1 MKILSLSP
9 LAPLI
14 LLSNSIIVC
23 RSFQTYFASGNVT
36 IYLDTLI
43 YMYQIAL
50 QELFCNLFSFHLTMY
65 LLYAL
70 YVCIFLT
77 QQLICTHLAPQCI

>member
-14 LLSNSIIVC
+14 LLFSSIIVC
-23 RSFQTYFASGNVT
+23 MSFQTYFASGNKT

-43 YMYQIAL
+43 YIYQIAL
-50 QELFCNLFSFHLTMY
+50 QKLFCNLLFHLMIC
-65 LLYAL
+65 LVHIL

-77 QQLICTHLAPQCI
+77 QQLIWTHLAPQFI